1 MIRHSDLCWGR
12 NYICSKI
19 EKNTKKGLIELFLTA
34 KPS

>member
-1 MIRHSDLCWGR
+1 MVTYDGGEI
-12 NYICSKI
+12 ICSKI